1 MCDSKK
7 VECPRCGGSGKTEFS
22 HVVYGVCFMCSGGGE
37 VFPKR
42 VAELTEK
49 ANIRKANKEAKR
61 LAEDEAIEL
70 RIKEEVNKYQDWQ
83 YNRNLEYF
91 NAQKNIKTKGSEKFM
106 KGVLGISKLVLNE
119 DSNESDV
126 REMISDYFK
135 AAAHTF
141 RFQLS
146 KWTEENYGFIFIE
159 IHKDCD
165 LQSGS
170 NIQNLYKTM

>member
-1 MCDSKK
+1 MIYFSGILTKTDIMCDSKK
-7 VECPRCGGSGKTEFS
+7 IECPRCGGSGKTEFS

-70 RIKEEVNKYQDWQ
+70 RIKEEENKYQEWQ

-106 KGVLGISKLVLNE
+106 KGVLGIRS
-119 DSNESDV
+119 SCS
-126 REMISDYFK
+126 ISAP
-135 AAAHTF
+135 AASTSRWLLMSTAA
-141 RFQLS
+141 
-146 KWTEENYGFIFIE
+146 
-159 IHKDCD
+159 
-165 LQSGS
+165 
-170 NIQNLYKTM
+170 